1 MRCPIINYNCNFII
15 NNILQ
20 EVDIMAVKPPDSII
34 NTYIYLIENGR
45 KKLEDIKADVRPY
58 VEAAL
63 RAKQEAAAGPAE

>member
-1 MRCPIINYNCNFII
+1 
-15 NNILQ
+15 
-20 EVDIMAVKPPDSII
+20 MAVKPPDSII
-34 NTYIYLIENGR
+34 NTYMYLIENGR